1 MSDRTGIF
9 EGTDPFEI
17 TKRWMAE
24 AEKTELNDANA
35 MQLATVDAQGR
46 PNVRTVLLKGIE
58 KDAFVF
64 YTNYESAKG
73 NEIASSGYAAFV
85 LHWKS
90 LGRQVRVRGSVER
103 EEGAVADAYYRSRA
117 LGSRIGA
124 HASAQSRPL
133 PARKE
138 LEARVSQLKVEL
150 GSDPER
156 PTFWGGFRIRPF
168 EFEFWA
174 DGEFRLH
181 DRFKWLHKKEAESWD
196 IHRLCP

>member
-35 MQLATVDAQGR
+35 MQLATVDDEGR

-73 NEIASSGYAAFV
+73 NEIAASGYAAFV

-103 EEGAVADAYYRSRA
+103 EDGDVADAYYRSRA

-133 PARKE
+133 PDRSE
-138 LEARVSQLKVEL
+138 LEARVSQLEVEL
-150 GSDPER
+150 GNDPAR
-156 PTFWGGFRIRPF
+156 PSFWGGFRIRPF
-168 EFEFWA
+168 EMEFWA
-174 DGEFRLH
+174 NGEFRLH
-181 DRFKWLHKKEAESWD
+181 DRFKWMHKKEADSWE
-196 IHRLCP
+196 IHRLYP